1 MPVRQVLRPNNNYY
15 SKEHEMGD
23 LGQFLP
29 MILIFVVA
37 YFFMIRPQMKRQKDE
52 KKFAAELKRG
62 DRVITKSGLHGKVVD
77 LNDKDFSCILETMAG
92 KLKFDRSAISM
103 EMSKKLSLPEKK

>member
-1 MPVRQVLRPNNNYY
+1 
-15 SKEHEMGD
+15 MGD

-37 YFFMIRPQMKRQKDE
+37 YFFMIRPQMKRSKDE
-52 KKFAAELKRG
+52 KKFAAELKKG
-62 DRVITKSGLHGKVVD
+62 DRVITKSGLHGKIMD
-77 LNDKDFSCILETMAG
+77 LSDKDTSCILETMAG

-103 EMSKKLSLPEKK
+103 EMSKKLNAPKEKK

>member
-1 MPVRQVLRPNNNYY
+1 M
-15 SKEHEMGD
+15 
-23 LGQFLP
+23 GQFLP

-52 KKFAAELKRG
+52 KKFSAELKRG

-77 LNDKDFSCILETMAG
+77 LNDKDFSCVLETMAG

-103 EMSKKLSLPEKK
+103 EMSNKLNAPEKK

>member
-1 MPVRQVLRPNNNYY
+1 
-15 SKEHEMGD
+15 MGD
-23 LGQFLP
+23 IGQFLP

-52 KKFAAELKRG
+52 KKFSAELKRG

-77 LNDKDFSCILETMAG
+77 LNDKDFSCVLETMAG

-103 EMSKKLSLPEKK
+103 EMSKKINAPDVEKK

>member
-1 MPVRQVLRPNNNYY
+1 M
-15 SKEHEMGD
+15 EG

-29 MILIFVVA
+29 LLLIFVVA

-52 KKFAAELKRG
+52 KKFADALKKG
-62 DRVITKSGLHGKVVD
+62 DRIITKSGLHGKV
-77 LNDKDFSCILETMAG
+77 LEINDKDYSCVIETMAG

-103 EMSKKLSLPEKK
+103 ELSKKLNPPKGK

>member
-1 MPVRQVLRPNNNYY
+1 
-15 SKEHEMGD
+15 MGD
-23 LGQFLP
+23 IGQFLP

-52 KKFAAELKRG
+52 KKFSAELKRG

-77 LNDKDFSCILETMAG
+77 LNEKDSSCVLETMAG

-103 EMSKKLSLPEKK
+103 EMSVKLNAPEK

>member
-1 MPVRQVLRPNNNYY
+1 
-15 SKEHEMGD
+15 MGSGSIMD
-23 LGQFLP
+23 FMP

-52 KKFAAELKRG
+52 KRFSAELKRG
-62 DRVITKSGLHGKVVD
+62 DRIITKSGLHGKVVD
-77 LNDKDFSCILETMAG
+77 LSEKDTSCIIETMAG

-103 EMSKKLSLPEKK
+103 EMSKKLNTPVTK

>member
-1 MPVRQVLRPNNNYY
+1 
-15 SKEHEMGD
+15 MGD
-23 LGQFLP
+23 IQQFLP

-37 YFFMIRPQMKRQKDE
+37 YFFMIRPQMKRAKDE

-62 DRVITKSGLHGKVVD
+62 DRVITKSGLHGKIMD
-77 LNDKDFSCILETMAG
+77 LNEKDASCVIETMAG

-103 EMSKKLSLPEKK
+103 EMSRKLNVPAVAKK